1 MATLLQIAI
10 VLLLLG
16 NFAMLTAN
24 RLEPRIR
31 LVSFQGALL
40 AALLLLVPQHDVNLL
55 HNMLL
60 AGAIVLIKVIGFPV
74 LLHRTLH
81 KVGLASYST
90 VRGSGH
96 KYAVISGMCCLIFAL
111 WLETRLPFAQEVY
124 PPLFFPA
131 ALATLFS
138 GLIMVVGRMRALGQV
153 LGYLVAENGIFLLS
167 MPLMMESSTWFELSL
182 LLDVFVAVFVMGIA
196 INYINET
203 FESIDVGRF
212 CSLRD

>member
-1 MATLLQIAI
+1 
-10 VLLLLG
+10 
-16 NFAMLTAN
+16 
-24 RLEPRIR
+24 
-31 LVSFQGALL
+31 
-40 AALLLLVPQHDVNLL
+40 
-55 HNMLL
+55 
-60 AGAIVLIKVIGFPV
+60 

-81 KVGLASYST
+81 KVGLASHSA

-111 WLETRLPFAQEVY
+111 WLETRLPFAQEIY

-196 INYINET
+196 INYISET
-203 FESIDVGRF
+203 FESIDVGHF